1 MKVKVDLVNYGTK
14 SHIKNPA
21 GVDTS
26 KFLKG
31 TDIASLKTC

>member
-14 SHIKNPA
+14 SHKKNPA
-21 GVDTS
+21 GVNTS
-26 KFLKG
+26 KFLKA